1 MTSKMCNKGNK
12 AINESM
18 VIRFVFNILIRRL
31 KNKNRKS
38 YITNFRIKIIT
49 YLYIGKVII
58 TMFLITISIN
68 RDVNQFDQ
76 NKKHI

>member
-49 YLYIGKVII
+49 YLHIGKVII
-58 TMFLITISIN
+58 IMFLITISIN